1 MNAPISQRPQGIGA
15 NANGIGANLNGIG
28 LNPQDTATGGWLAQL
43 RLRFSPRAKGTR
55 LIERSQLG
63 PLAVQR
69 PFYPEP
75 NACHSYLL
83 HPPGGVVG
91 GDQLEIDI
99 GVDSG
104 AHALITTPGA
114 TKFYRSAGA
123 QARQQ
128 QRFRVEAGGLL
139 EWLPLETIFFPEANA
154 RLDTEIDIAPGGHFI
169 GWEMHCFGRPALQE
183 CFKAGQIGMHTAV
196 KVDGQA
202 VLLEQLQIR
211 DEDMHQ
217 SAAGLRG
224 YAMSGCLLAVGVDA
238 QCLDLVRELLQQISS
253 EQGYA
258 PDQLNAAVTLLD
270 DGADNLL
277 VVRALGQQSE
287 VMLDCFSQVWALLR
301 RHWLQIEPCPPRIWA
316 T

>member
-15 NANGIGANLNGIG
+15 NANGIGP
-28 LNPQDTATGGWLAQL
+28 NPQDTDTGGWLAQL
-43 RLRFSPRAKGTR
+43 RLRFSPRPNGTR
-55 LIERSQLG
+55 LTERSQLG

-75 NACHSYLL
+75 HACHSYLL

-99 GVDSG
+99 SVASD

-123 QARQQ
+123 QAVQQ
-128 QRFRVEAGGLL
+128 QRFRVESGGLL
-139 EWLPLETIFFPEANA
+139 EWLPLETIFFPEAHA
-154 RLDTEIDIAPGGHFI
+154 RLDSAIDIAPGGRFI

-183 CFKAGQIGMHTAV
+183 CFKSGQVSMHTAV
-196 KVDGQA
+196 TVDGKPL
-202 VLLEQLQIR
+202 LLEQLMLR
-211 DEDMHQ
+211 DGDMHQ

-224 YAMSGCLLAVGVDA
+224 YAMSGCLLAVGVDS
-238 QCLDLVRELLQQISS
+238 QCLDLVRELLQQISC

-270 DGADNLL
+270 DGAENLL

-287 VMLDCFSQVWALLR
+287 VMLACFSQVWALLR